1 MAGTRQGV
9 LNYPTK
15 LESRQR
21 LHFSRHRSQAK
32 HRGELYTT
40 QPWCVDN
47 VQIMLRSE
55 HLTLTKTKRTIP
67 NNKPF
72 DEWEIPDEIKHRL

>member
-32 HRGELYTT
+32 HRGELY
-40 QPWCVDN
+40 
-47 VQIMLRSE
+47 E
-55 HLTLTKTKRTIP
+55 LTLNAKDATAIVYV
-67 NNKPF
+67 
-72 DEWEIPDEIKHRL
+72 